1 MDGIF
6 IVEISTP
13 IKYQVW
19 YGQFLIFYK
28 ILNAL
33 FQKKT
38 QTGRGVGGRGVRKEL
53 LGVKERTCGSSK
65 GQLKKK

>member
-33 FQKKT
+33 FQKKNPN
-38 QTGRGVGGRGVRKEL
+38 REGGGGE
-53 LGVKERTCGSSK
+53 GG
-65 GQLKKK
+65 